1 MQDKTIIKLN
11 KPVCPKGFCSF
22 GVYMSCH
29 DIFNHEHVSIDF
41 IIYMYQYFNFEQ
53 TMHYA

>member
-22 GVYMSCH
+22 DVYMSCH